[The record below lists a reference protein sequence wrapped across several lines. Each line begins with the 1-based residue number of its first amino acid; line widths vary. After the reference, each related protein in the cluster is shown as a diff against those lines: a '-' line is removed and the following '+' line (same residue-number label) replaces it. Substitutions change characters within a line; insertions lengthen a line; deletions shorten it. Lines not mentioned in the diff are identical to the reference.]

1 MGVALSRTYKSIG
14 IRMSY
19 QTRAIVDM
27 LVLLG
32 ILLRILLKLLLLLL
46 LLLQLLLLLLTRGL
60 VMQVHPSILKKAVPG
75 LFLLGLRKNGDS
87 GQSFQAPSSGLG
99 FQNGLLLL
107 LLLLLSC
114 RIIKY
119 ISCSLRN
126 LEWITACSCNRY
138 FAWSILVKR

>member
-32 ILLRILLKLLLLLL
+32 ILLRILLKLLLLL

-138 FAWSILVKR
+138 FSWSILVKR